1 MIRNH
6 IRLPFSVLKELSFL
20 DSLHQLCQDLAIA
33 LEDKE
38 VAFARQESRL
48 RVGDFISQAFLKP
61 GYHQFMLAASF
72 AIESLGEIPL
82 SAVPYAHSLPCTMT
96 PSRSSG

>member
-1 MIRNH
+1 MIRNL
-6 IRLPFSVLKELSFL
+6 IRLPFSALKELSFWG
-20 DSLHQLCQDLAIA
+20 SLHQLCQDLAPA
-33 LEDKE
+33 REDKE
-38 VAFARQESRL
+38 VAFSGEESRL
-48 RVGDFISQAFLKP
+48 SVGDFISQVFLKP
-61 GYHQFMLAASF
+61 GHHQFMLAASW